1 MSYGFKQYLENEGYK
16 EKTITTYLTCVEWF
30 FAYLDSTHKKQPEL
44 HEINP
49 SDIKGFMLS
58 KLNDGNS
65 IHSINKHIAV
75 LKTFFDYL
83 WKNDKVP
90 IDPAVKIKRMKV
102 QDAGPNDISYKLLLD
117 LKSRILSDCRYN
129 LMTKC
134 IYVLALNGLRF
145 SEFHFRKDDVT
156 INSNGNI
163 SIHIQTRNNKNRIVQ
178 LTESDA
184 TMFESFYIDTQFNP
198 GEYVFTTKR
207 QQTNEFVPIEIDS
220 LYTYLKY
227 IRDDYS
233 LPKRF
238 KLDDIRIAYVHYLK
252 TSRDYVIDQIA
263 ETLGIEKV
271 RAAELSK
278 LAIERYNS

>member
-1 MSYGFKQYLENEGYK
+1 MSYGFKQYLVDEGYK

-30 FAYLDSTHKKQPEL
+30 FAYLNSTHKKQPEL

-49 SDIKGFMLS
+49 SDIKGFMAS
-58 KLNDGNS
+58 KLDDGNS

-83 WKNDKVP
+83 WRINKVS
-90 IDPAVKIKRMKV
+90 IDPAVKIQRMKV
-102 QDAGPNDISYKLLLD
+102 LDAGPNDISYKQLLN
-117 LKSRILSDCRYN
+117 LKPKILGDSRYN
-129 LMTKC
+129 LITKS
-134 IYVLALNGLRF
+134 IYILALKGLRF
-145 SEFHFRKDDVT
+145 SEFHFRKCDVS
-156 INSNGNI
+156 IDNQGVVLI
-163 SIHIQTRNNKNRIVQ
+163 SINTRKNKRRVVK
-178 LTESDA
+178 LKDA
-184 TMFESFYIDTQFNP
+184 DASVFESFYIDTQFNP
-198 GEYVFTTKR
+198 GDYVFTTKR
-207 QQTNEFVPIEIDS
+207 QHTNEYVPIEIDS

-238 KLDDIRIAYVHYLK
+238 KLDDIRIAYVHYLRS
-252 TSRDYVIDQIA
+252 SRHYVIDQIA
-263 ETLGIEKV
+263 ENLGIEIV